1 MNERT
6 FLNKVAADH
15 DTVVE
20 LEAHVYATL
29 SAYCEREGIPSNEM
43 RDDQLR
49 QLAHGIVVRGLSQKT
64 H

>member
-6 FLNKVAADH
+6 FLQQVAADH

-29 SAYCEREGIPSNEM
+29 SAYCDREGIPGDEISNDE
-43 RDDQLR
+43 LR
-49 QLAHGIVVRGLSQKT
+49 QLSHGIIERGLHK
-64 H
+64 